1 MDIFAGKLKFMS
13 HEIVKIGFNVIR
25 DNIESDSLEDN
36 LLIFDNFSGENK
48 VPEMMT
54 VTDYPIR
61 LNKITMIVFCVGGYI
76 KFNLGLKNMMLSKNQ
91 LCVILPDQI
100 IQTTEVSPDFK
111 AGSMV
116 LRRNF
121 FDSRNHFMETLDLHK
136 NLREHSY
143 LNLSDNEM
151 QEYLQ
156 IFNIIKEKIANQDN
170 PYHLQIIQ
178 NYVQI
183 TFYNIYNYL
192 TVNQKST
199 SENTVVNNNMA
210 IYERF
215 IKSVE
220 EHYRKEHSVKFY
232 ADLICLTP
240 KYLSSIVYEISG
252 KHASD
257 WIHEYILLEAKALL
271 KSTNMSLKNISDVL
285 CFCTPSHFGRFFK
298 RYTGYTPSEYQKL

>member
-1 MDIFAGKLKFMS
+1 MS
-13 HEIVKIGFNVIR
+13 HEIVKIGFNVIK

-48 VPEMMT
+48 VPEMIT

-100 IQTTEVSPDFK
+100 IQTTEVSSDFK

-121 FDSRNHFMETLDLHK
+121 FDSRNHFMETLNLHQ
-136 NLREHSY
+136 NLREQSI
-143 LNLSDNEM
+143 LNLSENEM
-151 QEYLQ
+151 KEYLQ
-156 IFNIIKEKIANQDN
+156 IFNMLKEKIANQDN

-183 TFYNIYNYL
+183 TFYNIYSYINAS
-192 TVNQKST
+192 QKST
-199 SENTVVNNNMA
+199 SEKTVVNNNMA

-215 IKSVE
+215 IKDVE
-220 EHYRKEHSVKFY
+220 EHYRKEHSVKYY

-240 KYLSSIVYEISG
+240 KYLSAIIHEISG

-271 KSTNMSLKNISDVL
+271 KSTDMSLKNISDVL

-298 RYTGYTPSEYQKL
+298 RYTGFTPSEYQKL